1 MTRQDLLALTP
12 AALVALANRG
22 LVKRAVKELDAGA
35 IPSLDLSADGA
46 LHGRFADGSETVL
59 PADAGFDGAGCSC
72 GAVGTCR
79 HRVGLVLAYQR
90 RHPPGELV
98 VTSPGA
104 ITDEELVA
112 AFGNRALAAAR
123 RVHRAGYSARIRRA
137 SADDPV
143 AEVELPACTVRFL
156 VPGELGYVH
165 TEATEAK
172 REQTIVLAVWAC
184 RAADETAPE
193 VPELRLDVGGAEV
206 RSATGLEPALVVAER
221 LLLEGAADAGPVL
234 LASLDRLRADLEA
247 AELRWPAAAVAELGE
262 QLGYHRSRSAHY
274 RARRFA
280 ELLTELHARHRA
292 ALSGTSP
299 RSRVLG
305 TGEPGETPLR
315 RVRLTSLG
323 CRISGVPGGRL
334 AEIYFAD
341 ARSAT
346 VLVLRRTFPV
356 PDGETRTGHD
366 LATQRINGTSL
377 LALAGSNVVSES
389 AYRSASRVLRL
400 ASARVAQTT
409 TTPVGNSWARLPSS
423 LVIRDY
429 RAFAAELAAL
439 PPSLIRPRVAAEQV
453 RVLQI
458 AGVRHLTYHPGD
470 QLLEAEITD
479 AQGVSGTIR
488 AHHSEHRPGALDA
501 LAAAL
506 SATPHYLSGSVHQ
519 VRGALVVDPIAVLTS
534 TPQPTSAQP
543 TPAQPTPAQPTP
555 ALTAPALTTPDQTA
569 PAQHTPA
576 QTIPALTAPAQTT
589 PDQAV
594 SAQSTPALATPNQAA
609 QALTTTLIHPD
620 LAPTTHPIRLPLAP
634 ALTPDPIT
642 TALTLLA
649 DAAHQGLLHTTP
661 ADAALTQ
668 TVSALTDAG
677 YPSAAKALAA
687 FATSLRTRT
696 DLPVTWLAAYLR
708 LTLTTPHP

>member
-1 MTRQDLLALTP
+1 MTRRDLLALTP

-35 IPSLDLSADGA
+35 VPSLDLSADGA

-72 GAVGTCR
+72 GAVGACR

-104 ITDEELVA
+104 ITDEELSA
-112 AFGNRALAAAR
+112 AFGNRAITAAR
-123 RVHRAGYSARIRRA
+123 RLYRAGYSARVRRP
-137 SADDPV
+137 SAADPV

-165 TEATEAK
+165 TEATAAK

-184 RAADETAPE
+184 RAADETVPDVPE
-193 VPELRLDVGGAEV
+193 VRLDVGGAGT
-206 RSATGLEPALVVAER
+206 RSVTGLEPALVVAER

-247 AELRWPAAAVAELGE
+247 AELRWPAAAVAELRE
-262 QLGYHRSRSAHY
+262 QLGFHRSRSAHY
-274 RARRFA
+274 RAGRFA

-292 ALSGTSP
+292 ALSGASP

-323 CRISGVPGGRL
+323 CRISGVPGERS

-341 ARSAT
+341 ARTAS
-346 VLVLRRTFPV
+346 VLVLRRTFAV

-377 LALAGSNVVSES
+377 LGLAGSNVVSES

-409 TTPVGNSWARLPSS
+409 TTPVGDSWVNLPAP
-423 LVIRDY
+423 LVVRDY
-429 RAFAAELAAL
+429 RAFATEIAAL
-439 PPSLIRPRVAAEQV
+439 PPHLIRPRVAAELV
-453 RVLQI
+453 RVLHI
-458 AGVRHLTYHPGD
+458 AEVRRISYHPGD
-470 QLLEAEITD
+470 QRLEAVIAD
-479 AQGVSGTIR
+479 ALGTSAIVS
-488 AHHSEHRPGALDA
+488 AHYSEHRPGALDA

-506 SATPHYLSGSVHQ
+506 STTPHHLSGAVHQ
-519 VRGALVVDPIAVLTS
+519 VRGSLVVDPIAVLTA
-534 TPQPTSAQP
+534 TG
-543 TPAQPTPAQPTP
+543 
-555 ALTAPALTTPDQTA
+555 LT
-569 PAQHTPA
+569 
-576 QTIPALTAPAQTT
+576 
-589 PDQAV
+589 
-594 SAQSTPALATPNQAA
+594 
-609 QALTTTLIHPD
+609 HPD
-620 LAPTTHPIRLPLAP
+620 LAAADTPIALPLAP
-634 ALTPDPIT
+634 APAPDPIS
-642 TALTLLA
+642 TALTLLSE
-649 DAAHQGLLHTTP
+649 AAHQGLLHTEPTP
-661 ADAALTQ
+661 ALTEAA
-668 TVSALTDAG
+668 SALTAAG
-677 YPSAAKALAA
+677 YPSAASAVSA
-687 FATSLRTRT
+687 FADALTTRT
-696 DLPVTWLAAYLR
+696 ALSPTWLTAHLR
-708 LTLTTPHP
+708 LTLTAPHP